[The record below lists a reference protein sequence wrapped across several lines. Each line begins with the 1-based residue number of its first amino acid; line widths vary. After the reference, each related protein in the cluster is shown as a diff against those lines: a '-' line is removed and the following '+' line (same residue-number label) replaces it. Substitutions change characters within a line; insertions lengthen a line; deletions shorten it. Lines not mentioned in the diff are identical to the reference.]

1 MSTKTKVCKKCKIV
15 VEDQTCPICQGNQL
29 VDSWKG
35 KIIVLDAEKSEITKK
50 IAIKQKGTYALK
62 IR

>member
-1 MSTKTKVCKKCKIV
+1 MTKQKACKKCKIMV
-15 VEDQTCPICQGNQL
+15 DGDTCPICKGQQL
-29 VDSWKG
+29 VDNWKG

-50 IAIKQKGTYALK
+50 AGINQKGTYALK